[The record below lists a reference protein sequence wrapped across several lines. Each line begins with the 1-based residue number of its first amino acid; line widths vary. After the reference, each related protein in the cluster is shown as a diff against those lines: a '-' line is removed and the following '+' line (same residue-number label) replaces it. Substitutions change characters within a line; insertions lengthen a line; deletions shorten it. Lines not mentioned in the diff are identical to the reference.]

1 MTYRRLWTDELDS
14 KLLAHVNARG
24 KHSIPD
30 ACMTLRVL
38 SGDDFQSFTVH
49 AMVKHYE
56 KLRHAQELE
65 IENGCDELERE
76 EMADEEKENV
86 PVKVPKYLLQ
96 KEVVYTVDGGGQP
109 CRKPK
114 IETIGFYSTIPLR
127 REIVRDFE
135 DTEYGDG
142 EYILVHTRRRKI
154 VKRYKIRFGLPTES
168 EPEEEDEYDEEEE
181 SLENLESKPTKFTV
195 VKMVKVSGKMIPK
208 TIGDT
213 YTGEPP
219 GKDTIEAILA
229 PQYGGGE
236 YIVINQTTKKVHKRF
251 KFDGPP
257 KDPDAPVAFP
267 AQSLSPIVRTLDADK
282 HPLIEALLLLPK
294 ARDNPEAWD
303 RIFPRV
309 LKAAE
314 GVCADVDAARKDID
328 AARKEI
334 EKVAFATR
342 FVQTVHADKLEAVM
356 DECDAALE
364 RNKLVDREL
373 KKEN

>member
-1 MTYRRLWTDELDS
+1 
-14 KLLAHVNARG
+14 
-24 KHSIPD
+24 
-30 ACMTLRVL
+30 MTLRVL
-38 SGDDFQSFTVH
+38 SGDDFQSFTVY

-96 KEVVYTVDGGGQP
+96 KEVVYTVDGDGQP

-114 IETIGFYSTIPLR
+114 METIGFYSTIPLK
-127 REIVRDFE
+127 REIVQDFE

-142 EYILVHTRRRKI
+142 EYILVHTHRRKI
-154 VKRYKIRFGLPTES
+154 VKRYKIRFRLPTES

-181 SLENLESKPTKFTV
+181 SLENPESKPTKFTV
-195 VKMVKVSGKMIPK
+195 VKMVKVSGKTVPK

-236 YIVINQTTKKVHKRF
+236 YIVINQTTKKVYKRF
-251 KFDGPP
+251 RFDGPP
-257 KDPDAPVAFP
+257 KDPDAPVAFLGIEGN
-267 AQSLSPIVRTLDADK
+267 SLSPIVRMLDTDK
-282 HPLIEALLLLPK
+282 HPLIEVMLLLDK
-294 ARDNPEAWD
+294 ARDNPEAWK
-303 RIFPRV
+303 RLFPRA

-314 GVCADVDAARKDID
+314 GVCADVA

-342 FVQTVHADKLEAVM
+342 IVQTMQADKLEAVM